1 MIHFLILFT
10 SGQSPVDPK
19 TGDITGND
27 IESQAK
33 QVMENLDAVWK
44 EAGSSLDTIF
54 DFNRDGKIDY
64 KDQITEMMIHS
75 DKESD
80 IKASNYSQVPQK
92 GNIKLGCLFMIII
105 IFIISL
111 IL

>member
-33 QVMENLDAVWK
+33 QVMENLDAV
-44 EAGSSLDTIF
+44 
-54 DFNRDGKIDY
+54 
-64 KDQITEMMIHS
+64 
-75 DKESD
+75 
-80 IKASNYSQVPQK
+80 
-92 GNIKLGCLFMIII
+92 
-105 IFIISL
+105 
-111 IL
+111 